1 MDIATNLKTYLKT
14 KSSVTAL
21 VGSGDSARIFIHDA
35 KEGVQLPFVI
45 IAVLSGS
52 SSVHLA
58 GAAGIATNRISV
70 LSYGS
75 THAAAYE
82 LDKTIRLC
90 PLLGYRGTMG
100 TGYVHAVDDDQG
112 YECGYDP
119 PVSGSAQKRYWVM
132 RDYLFTHKETSD

>member
-1 MDIATNLKTYLKT
+1 MDIATNLKSYLKS
-14 KSSVTAL
+14 KSAITSL
-21 VGSGDSARIFIHDA
+21 VGSGDASRIFIHDA
-35 KEGVQLPFVI
+35 KEGVQLPFVVI
-45 IAVLSGS
+45 VVLTGS
-52 SSVHLA
+52 SAVHLG
-58 GAAGIATNRISV
+58 GASGIASNRVSV
-70 LSYGS
+70 ISYGN
-75 THAAAYE
+75 THAQAYE

-132 RDYLFTHKETSD
+132 RDYLFTHKETDD